1 MLMNVLDMIK
11 SLETEINDLTIKLN
25 DKQRIIDKYER
36 ELGPL
41 KQEVSDIKD
50 TLDNL
55 QMAYDSLNLVT
66 LPPQTDVNV
75 VHEGENIATES
86 EDRGQLQFTDS
97 GMLIGNPARK
107 STRPKGVHKMDAWDN
122 LIGQYRSVNEAA
134 RENHFD
140 SSSLRNLILKVS
152 KEKQIRMNGCY
163 YVYA

>member
-1 MLMNVLDMIK
+1 MMNVLDMIQ
-11 SLETEINDLTIKLN
+11 SLETEIGDLTTKLT

-41 KQEVSDIKD
+41 KQEVIDIKD

-66 LPPQTDVNV
+66 LPPKSDANV
-75 VHEGENIATES
+75 VHEGENAAAKA
-86 EDRGQLQFTDS
+86 EDRDPLQFTES
-97 GMLIGNPARK
+97 GMLIGDPVRRN
-107 STRPKGVHKMDAWDN
+107 TRPKGVHKMDAWDN

-140 SSSLRNLILKVS
+140 ASSLRNLILKVS